1 VQLLKSRF
9 PNLPPTFVD
18 VVKVQYNEVSSAS
31 HITSR
36 AISVGRNGF
45 KFAILKFFPNLV
57 QDVGHAIV
65 EAYSRVLVGVSF
77 SILSRVAEVML
88 EDDLIKKPN
97 TPMATLKFDLS
108 SDVYL
113 AGITETPPGHI
124 RRSLMDQISMVDG
137 RFDAIVKKKGA
148 KQLVWLMRGGGVVVQ
163 GPRAGYTSYIYLTS
177 TSALRFGGEL
187 NSVVTAALA
196 ESC

>member
-1 VQLLKSRF
+1 
-9 PNLPPTFVD
+9 
-18 VVKVQYNEVSSAS
+18 
-31 HITSR
+31 
-36 AISVGRNGF
+36 
-45 KFAILKFFPNLV
+45 V

-65 EAYSRVLVGVSF
+65 EAYSRVLVGVAF

-113 AGITETPPGHI
+113 AGIAETPPGHI

-137 RFDAIVKKKGA
+137 RFDAIVRKKGA
-148 KQLVWLMRGGGVVVQ
+148 KQLVW
-163 GPRAGYTSYIYLTS
+163 
-177 TSALRFGGEL
+177 
-187 NSVVTAALA
+187 
-196 ESC
+196 

>member
-1 VQLLKSRF
+1 LV
-9 PNLPPTFVD
+9 
-18 VVKVQYNEVSSAS
+18 
-31 HITSR
+31 
-36 AISVGRNGF
+36 
-45 KFAILKFFPNLV
+45 V

-65 EAYSRVLVGVSF
+65 EAYSRVLVGVAF
-77 SILSRVAEVML
+77 SILSRVAEIML

-137 RFDAIVKKKGA
+137 RFDAIVRKKGA
-148 KQLVWLMRGGGVVVQ
+148 KQLVW
-163 GPRAGYTSYIYLTS
+163 
-177 TSALRFGGEL
+177 
-187 NSVVTAALA
+187 
-196 ESC
+196 